1 MEVNE
6 ELKGKIRK
14 SIAAIVMFAGI
25 FMLLGTVFVSAP
37 GMPAGELSYQKLWIG
52 RMSWVFVGCSL
63 LFLCLGGKGKPSFS
77 LLVMWAL
84 ILCGGIEAVWGFC
97 QLYGW
102 SVSHHS
108 LYALTGSFYNPGPY
122 SGYLAMIL
130 PLCLS
135 EWMDLRKIEKKKLLQ
150 YIQYYVVWGTML
162 LILCLLPAG
171 MSRSAWLAAAVSCG
185 WVCWVRCSWG
195 SYLKSWWKQHR
206 RWMMLGSVACGMVAI
221 LLMFTLFHLKAN
233 SASGR
238 LLMWKV
244 SCRAMAEKPLWGYGR
259 GSFAEAYGNAQ
270 EQYFAEGNYLPRE
283 ELVAGSPEYAF
294 NEYLQLMVEYGI
306 PMLVLVLGIVAF
318 AWWRGLAR
326 GQVALCGGILSVLVF
341 NFSSYPMQIP
351 AFALAF
357 LFLVAAC
364 LIGRSWRLA
373 LAFIAFMSWL
383 GTHFIKDNTYQ
394 QCRKW
399 TSCQM
404 LYKVGA
410 YRQALKEYE
419 RLYPALKDRGAFLF
433 EYGHCLHKLE
443 EYAAS
448 TQILQEAEK
457 QSCDPMILNIIGKNY
472 QALKQYRD
480 AEKWLMRSTHR
491 LPGRIYPYYLL
502 AKLYAE
508 PDFYHPEKL
517 KEMVEVVLTKEPKV
531 QSTAIREMREEV
543 KKLK

>member
-1 MEVNE
+1 MKVNREVT
-6 ELKGKIRK
+6 GKIRK
-14 SIAAIVMFAGI
+14 YIAGIVLFVGI
-25 FMLLGTVFVSAP
+25 FMLLGTIFVSAP
-37 GMPAGELSYQKLWIG
+37 DVPAGDLSYQKLWIG
-52 RMSWVFVGCSL
+52 RMAWLFVGCSL
-63 LFLCLGGKGKPSFS
+63 IFLCVGGEKRPSFS

-135 EWMDLRKIEKKKLLQ
+135 EWLDLRGIKRKTLLE
-150 YIQYYVVWGTML
+150 YIQCYVAFGTML
-162 LILCLLPAG
+162 LIFCLLPAG
-171 MSRSAWLAAAVSCG
+171 MSRSAWLAAAVSCS

-195 SYLKSWWKQHR
+195 NYLKSWWKQHR
-206 RWMMLGSVACGMVAI
+206 RWMMLGSVACGVVAV
-221 LLMFTLFHLKAN
+221 LLVFTLFHLKAN

-244 SCRAMAEKPLWGYGR
+244 SCRAIAEKPLWGYGR
-259 GSFAEAYGNAQ
+259 GNFVEAYGDAQ
-270 EQYFAEGNYLPRE
+270 EQYFAAGNYLPRE

-294 NEYLQLMVEYGI
+294 NEYLQLAVEYGI
-306 PMLVLVLGIVAF
+306 PVLVLVLGVIAF
-318 AWWRGLAR
+318 AWWRGLLR
-326 GQVALCGGILSVLVF
+326 RQIALCGGILSVLVF
-341 NFSSYPMQIP
+341 TFSSYPIQIP

-357 LFLVAAC
+357 LFMVAAC
-364 LIGRSWRLA
+364 LIERSWRLA
-373 LAFIAFMSWL
+373 LAFIAFISWL
-383 GTHFIKDNTYQ
+383 GTHSIKDNTYQ

-419 RLYPALKDRGAFLF
+419 QLYPALKGRGAFLF

-443 EYAAS
+443 EYAVS

-457 QSCDPMILNIIGKNY
+457 RSCDPMILNIIGKNY
-472 QALKQYRD
+472 QALKQYKD
-480 AEKWLMRSTHR
+480 AEKWLVRSTHR

-508 PDFYHPEKL
+508 PDFHHPEKL
-517 KEMVEVVLTKEPKV
+517 KKMVEVVLTKEPKV